1 MQTRSKSG
9 IFKPKVYAASHLK
22 SSKQSPNSPQ
32 IATEPT
38 CVESAL
44 VSPMWKKAM
53 DEEFSALIRN
63 HTWDLVRY
71 SPQYNIVGNKW
82 VFKLKLN
89 PKRGVE
95 RYKVRLVAKG
105 FHETP
110 DIYFKETFSLV
121 VKAATIRMVLTM
133 VVSRNWD
140 IRQLDVNN
148 AFLNGTLE
156 EEVYLAQPEGY
167 VDDSK
172 PNHVCKLNRA
182 LYGLKQAPRGWFD
195 NLRAT
200 LIQWGFQNSK
210 SDTSLFIFNSNG
222 KTIYLLV
229 YVDDILLTGNDEL
242 LLNKLTSDMRRV
254 FALKNLGHIHYFL
267 GIEAYR
273 DTTGLYGTLEE
284 EVYMAQPEGYVDD
297 SKPNHVCKLNRALYG
312 LKQAPRGWFDN
323 LRATLIQWGFQNSKS
338 DTSLFIFNSN
348 GKTIYLLVY
357 VDDILLTGNDELL
370 LNKLT
375 SDMRRMFALKNLGHI
390 HYFLGIEAYRDTTG
404 LYLSQSK
411 YVTDLLKKHGIWKT

>member
-1 MQTRSKSG
+1 MA
-9 IFKPKVYAASHLK
+9 FLNLKVYAASHLK
-22 SSKQSPNSPQ
+22 SSKQSPNSPR

-95 RYKVRLVAKG
+95 RYKARLVAKG

-121 VKAATIRMVLTM
+121 VKVATIRMVLTM

-156 EEVYLAQPEGY
+156 EEVYMAQPEGY

-273 DTTGLYGTLEE
+273 DTTGLY
-284 EVYMAQPEGYVDD
+284 
-297 SKPNHVCKLNRALYG
+297 
-312 LKQAPRGWFDN
+312 
-323 LRATLIQWGFQNSKS
+323 
-338 DTSLFIFNSN
+338 
-348 GKTIYLLVY
+348 
-357 VDDILLTGNDELL
+357 
-370 LNKLT
+370 
-375 SDMRRMFALKNLGHI
+375 
-390 HYFLGIEAYRDTTG
+390 
-404 LYLSQSK
+404 LSQSK